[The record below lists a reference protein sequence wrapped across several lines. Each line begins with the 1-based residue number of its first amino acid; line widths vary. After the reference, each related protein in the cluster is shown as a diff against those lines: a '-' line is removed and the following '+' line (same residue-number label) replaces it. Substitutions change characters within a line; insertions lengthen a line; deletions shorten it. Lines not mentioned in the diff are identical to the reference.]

1 VKALKSFYLSTRFF
15 IAITALVVLFVFS
28 YFIPQLLVISNLLF
42 AALLVLLF
50 SDTFILFIIK
60 KGIHSY
66 RAAPNRLSNGDDNEI
81 KIFLENKYAFKISCE
96 IIDEIPFEFQIRNLS
111 FRVTVEGGTNKVF
124 SYNLRPVKRGEYNF
138 GSTNIFVS
146 SPVGFV
152 RRRFSFEGTKIV
164 PVYPSY
170 VQMKKYELMAI
181 SDRLTE
187 AGVKRI
193 RRVGH
198 SMEFDHIKEYVR
210 GDDYRTINWK
220 ATARKA
226 RLMVN
231 HFDDEKSQQV
241 YSVIDIGRV
250 MKMPFACPPTAD
262 FTGSRR
268 EGMSLLDY
276 AINASLVISGIAIH
290 KQDKAGIITFSNK
303 VSRVLPAD
311 RQARQMQNI
320 LELLYNQKTDFL
332 ESDFEIL
339 TSTILQKI
347 SHRSLILLFTNFE
360 SLNALH
366 RQLAYIRRLAQTHLV
381 IVIFFINTEL
391 FALIDKPA
399 NSVEEIYRKTIAEKF
414 AFEKRLIVKELARH
428 SIQSILTAPQNL
440 SVNTINKY
448 LELKARGLI

>member
-1 VKALKSFYLSTRFF
+1 VKVFKSFYLSTRFF
-15 IAITALVVLFVFS
+15 IVAAALVFLFTLS
-28 YFIPQLLVISNLLF
+28 YFLPQLLVINNLLF
-42 AALLVLLF
+42 AGVIFLIISDAL
-50 SDTFILFIIK
+50 ILFINK
-60 KGIHSY
+60 KGIYSY
-66 RAAPNRLSNGDDNEI
+66 RIAPNRLSNGDDNEI
-81 KIFLENKYAFKISCE
+81 KIILENKYAFRIKCE
-96 IIDEIPFEFQIRNLS
+96 IIDEIPFEFQVRDLYFKII
-111 FRVTVEGGTNKVF
+111 VEPGTTKIF
-124 SYNLRPVKRGEYNF
+124 TYTLRPVKRGEYNF
-138 GSTNIFVS
+138 GSTNIFVA
-146 SPVGFV
+146 SPIGFV
-152 RRRFSFEGTKIV
+152 RRRYSFEGTKLV

-193 RRVGH
+193 RRIGH

-226 RLMVN
+226 QLMVN

-241 YSVIDIGRV
+241 YSAIDIGRV
-250 MKMPFACPPTAD
+250 MKMPF
-262 FTGSRR
+262 

-276 AINASLVISGIAIH
+276 AINSSLVISRIAMH
-290 KQDKAGIITFSNK
+290 KQDKAGLVTFSNK
-303 VSRVLPAD
+303 VGNILPAD
-311 RQARQMQNI
+311 RQARQMQTI
-320 LELLYNQKTDFL
+320 LDILYNLKTDFL

-347 SHRSLILLFTNFE
+347 SHRSLIILYTNFE
-360 SLNALH
+360 TLNALQ
-366 RQLAYIRRLAQTHLV
+366 RQLTYLRRLSQTHLV
-381 IVIFFINTEL
+381 LVIFFINTEL

-399 NSVEEIYRKTIAEKF
+399 KNVEEIYRKTIAEKF
-414 AFEKRLIVKELARH
+414 AFEKRLIVKELARY
-428 SIQSILTAPQNL
+428 SIQSILTTPQNL

>member
-1 VKALKSFYLSTRFF
+1 MKYLLNSRYEIFISRF
-15 IAITALVVLFVFS
+15 
-28 YFIPQLLVISNLLF
+28 LL
-42 AALLVLLF
+42 
-50 SDTFILFIIK
+50 
-60 KGIHSY
+60 
-66 RAAPNRLSNGDDNEI
+66 NREQPRYSL
-81 KIFLENKYAFKISCE
+81 
-96 IIDEIPFEFQIRNLS
+96 
-111 FRVTVEGGTNKVF
+111 TT
-124 SYNLRPVKRGEYNF
+124 LRPVKRGEYNF
-138 GSTNIFVS
+138 GSTNIFAA
-146 SPVGFV
+146 SPIGFV

-170 VQMKKYELMAI
+170 IQMKKYELMAI

-198 SMEFDHIKEYVR
+198 SMEFDHIKDYVR

-220 ATARKA
+220 ATARKT

-250 MKMPFACPPTAD
+250 MKMPF
-262 FTGSRR
+262 

-276 AINASLVISGIAIH
+276 AINSSLVISSIAMH
-290 KQDKAGIITFSNK
+290 KQDKAGLVTFSNK
-303 VSRVLPAD
+303 VSNILPAD

-320 LELLYNQKTDFL
+320 LEILYNQKTDFL

-347 SHRSLILLFTNFE
+347 SHRSLILLYTNFE
-360 SLNALH
+360 SLNALQ
-366 RQLAYIRRLAQTHLV
+366 RQLAYLRRLSRAHLV

-391 FALIDKPA
+391 FSLIDKPA
-399 NSVEEIYRKTIAEKF
+399 KNVEEIYHKTIAEKF
-414 AFEKRLIVKELARH
+414 AFEKRLIVKELARY
-428 SIQSILTAPQNL
+428 SIQSILTTPQNL

>member
-1 VKALKSFYLSTRFF
+1 
-15 IAITALVVLFVFS
+15 
-28 YFIPQLLVISNLLF
+28 
-42 AALLVLLF
+42 
-50 SDTFILFIIK
+50 
-60 KGIHSY
+60 
-66 RAAPNRLSNGDDNEI
+66 
-81 KIFLENKYAFKISCE
+81 
-96 IIDEIPFEFQIRNLS
+96 
-111 FRVTVEGGTNKVF
+111 
-124 SYNLRPVKRGEYNF
+124 
-138 GSTNIFVS
+138 
-146 SPVGFV
+146 
-152 RRRFSFEGTKIV
+152 
-164 PVYPSY
+164 
-170 VQMKKYELMAI
+170 MKKYELMAI

-198 SMEFDHIKEYVR
+198 SMEFDHIKDYVR

-220 ATARKA
+220 ATARKT

-250 MKMPFACPPTAD
+250 MKMPF
-262 FTGSRR
+262 

-276 AINASLVISGIAIH
+276 AINSSLVISSIAMH
-290 KQDKAGIITFSNK
+290 KQDKAGIVTFSNK
-303 VSRVLPAD
+303 VSNILPAD

-320 LELLYNQKTDFL
+320 LEILYNQKTDFL

-347 SHRSLILLFTNFE
+347 SHRSLILLYTNFE
-360 SLNALH
+360 SLNALQ
-366 RQLAYIRRLAQTHLV
+366 RQLAYLRRLSRAHLV

-391 FALIDKPA
+391 FSLIDKPA
-399 NSVEEIYRKTIAEKF
+399 KNVEEIYHKTIAEKF
-414 AFEKRLIVKELARH
+414 AFEKRLIVKELARY
-428 SIQSILTAPQNL
+428 SIQSILTTPQNL